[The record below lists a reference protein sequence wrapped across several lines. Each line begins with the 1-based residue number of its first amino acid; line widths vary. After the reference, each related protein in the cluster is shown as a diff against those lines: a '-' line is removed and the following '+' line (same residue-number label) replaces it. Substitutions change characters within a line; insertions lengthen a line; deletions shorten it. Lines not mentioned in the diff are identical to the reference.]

1 MKKSFILLAG
11 LAFIIISCAKK
22 KSCTCYD
29 PKGDVVIQTKIKTSS
44 KDELHKFER
53 DCEAKST
60 TSYSVTGS
68 GFQKNTTTTI
78 TPCTIS

>member
-1 MKKSFILLAG
+1 MKKSIGLLFGLILILV
-11 LAFIIISCAKK
+11 SCAKK
-22 KSCTCYD
+22 KTCTCYD
-29 PKGDVVIQTKIKTSS
+29 PKGDVVIQTKIKTAS